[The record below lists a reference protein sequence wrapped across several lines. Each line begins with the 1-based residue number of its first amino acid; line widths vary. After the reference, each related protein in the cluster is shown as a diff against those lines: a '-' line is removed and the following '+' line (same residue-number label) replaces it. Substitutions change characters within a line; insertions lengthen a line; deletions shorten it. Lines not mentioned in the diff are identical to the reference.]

1 MTKEQQSV
9 KTWMTK
15 AGQECPDKPTL
26 PSLEVRKLR
35 ARLILEEALET
46 INKGLAIDV
55 RFDDSLLDPWVEIRK
70 IHFFAAADLPDLI
83 ELADGMADLQ
93 YVNLGTAVACG
104 IDLEPIFEEVCR
116 SNDSKF
122 WSGSEVDYLKNPSYS
137 FRSVGDNEFCATDS
151 GGKIMKSPS
160 FRKPNLHPHLTD
172 K

>member
-1 MTKEQQSV
+1 MQ
-9 KTWMTK
+9 K
-15 AGQECPDKPTL
+15 AGQECPDKPTI

-46 INKGLAIDV
+46 VEFGLGIKVVATVNDCGANYCGAI
-55 RFDDSLLDPWVEIRK
+55 LDLEFETSGGRE
-70 IHFFAAADLPDLI
+70 PDMI

-104 IDLEPIFEEVCR
+104 INLEPIFEEVCR

-122 WSGSEVDYLKNPSYS
+122 WSGSEVDYVKNPSYS